1 MDDYG
6 YVKLSAATPVLKV
19 GNPAYNAGKIA
30 ECMELAF
37 SEGASVL
44 VTPELSLTGS
54 TCGDLFWHDSLDSAC
69 RQALSQLLITSERYD
84 MAVVIGLPIRVG
96 NSLYNCA
103 LVLHKGTILGV
114 CPKEYPASYGPASQS
129 RWFSCGTKAAVEH
142 ITICNQTVAFG
153 KMLFA
158 LGERIKLGV
167 ELSQDSC
174 TVVTPGGLLALSGAN
189 VIVNPSACCE
199 TVDCEAY
206 RERTVSH
213 HSAAQMSAYIYVNA
227 GTGESTTDMVF
238 GGNALICENGT
249 VLARGKRFSRKNE
262 LITACVDLEKLEY
275 DRRRSSLFADNAA
288 AYAIKDLRTV
298 SCDLA
303 KFSPIDFDRII
314 DPYPFLVQ
322 DETLRE
328 QRCEE
333 IFNIQ
338 ASGLA
343 KRLEHTGLKRCMIGI
358 SGGLDSTLALLVAI
372 RALELLGLPH
382 QNVIAVT
389 MPGFGT
395 TGRTYHNALELMQS
409 LYVTVREIPIAQ
421 ACLRHFE
428 DIGHDP
434 SNHDVTYENSQ
445 ARERTQILM
454 DLANAEGALVVGTGD
469 LSEAAMGWSTYN
481 GDHMSMYG
489 VNAGVPKTLVRH
501 LVAYVAAQ
509 TDEDISAILCD
520 ILDTP
525 VSPELLPPDSNGEI
539 LQKTEDRIGP
549 YELHDFFLYHFLR
562 YGASREKLLFLATK
576 AFAGIYDRN
585 TVDKWLKVF
594 LKRFFASQFKRTCTP
609 DAPKIGSIGLS
620 PRGDW
625 CMPTD
630 ADASAWL
637 E

>member
-6 YVKLSAATPVLKV
+6 FVKLSAATPVLKV

-54 TCGDLFWHDSLDSAC
+54 TCGDLFLHDSLDSAC

-84 MAVVIGLPIRVG
+84 MAVVIGLPVRVG
-96 NSLYNCA
+96 SSLYNCA
-103 LVLHKGTILGV
+103 LVLRQGIILGV
-114 CPKEYPASYGPASQS
+114 CPKEYPMSDGPAAQS
-129 RWFSCGTKAAVEH
+129 RWFACGTKATAQQ
-142 ITICNQTVAFG
+142 ITICDQTVAFG

-174 TVVTPGGLLALSGAN
+174 AVVTPGSLLALSGAN
-189 VIVNPSACCE
+189 VIVNPAACYE
-199 TVDCEAY
+199 TAGCEAY

-213 HSAAQMSAYIYVNA
+213 HSAAQMSAYVHVNA
-227 GTGESTTDMVF
+227 GAGESTTDLVF

-249 VLARGKRFSRKNE
+249 VLARGNRFSRKNE

-275 DRRRSSLFADNAA
+275 DRRRSSAFADNAA

-303 KFSPIDFDRII
+303 KFSPIDFDRIV
-314 DPYPFLVQ
+314 DPYPFLVR

-338 ASGLA
+338 AAGLA
-343 KRLEHTGLKRCMIGI
+343 KRLEHTGLKRCMIGV

-421 ACLRHFE
+421 SCLQHFE

-434 SNHDVTYENSQ
+434 ANHDVTYENSQ

-520 ILDTP
+520 VLDTP

-539 LQKTEDRIGP
+539 LQRTEDRIGP

-594 LKRFFASQFKRTCTP
+594 LKRFFASQFKRTCTS